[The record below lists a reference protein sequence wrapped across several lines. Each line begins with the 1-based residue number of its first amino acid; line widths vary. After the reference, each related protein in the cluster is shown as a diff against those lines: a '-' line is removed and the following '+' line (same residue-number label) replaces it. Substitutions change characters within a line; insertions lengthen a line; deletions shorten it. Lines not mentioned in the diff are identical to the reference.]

1 MSLTMDEIQDKIADD
16 EYSDEQQ
23 LGLLKE
29 LNQTAEILRQVI
41 QEPLEEIE
49 EKLSLTDSLFWTWI
63 KSQS

>member
-1 MSLTMDEIQDKIADD
+1 MDGIQDKIADD

-63 KSQS
+63 NSQS